1 MRIFRFITATMFVA
15 VVAILPAY
23 AQQRQ
28 VTKPPA
34 TSTLPAQTGGT
45 TAIPAK
51 IAFVNTEAFRVEKTG
66 INRWVAA
73 AKSVEREFEP
83 LQRELQGIVSRI
95 QAINKDL
102 DSLSKAAV
110 VDDRS
115 ISAKQEESARLQRE
129 HKFKKD
135 EGEARLKKRY
145 EDVVGPVS
153 ADIGRALDAFAKQ
166 RGITLLLDSSRMVQS
181 GAILSADNST
191 DMTAAFIAEY
201 NSKNPAT
208 ASAATPGR

>member
-1 MRIFRFITATMFVA
+1 MFVA

-28 VTKPPA
+28 PAKPPV
-34 TSTLPAQTGGT
+34 TSSVPAQSGGT

-51 IAFVNTEAFRVEKTG
+51 IAFVNTDAFRVDKTG

-83 LQRELQGIVSRI
+83 VQRELLGIVNRI

-102 DSLSKAAV
+102 ETLSKSAV
-110 VDDRS
+110 VDDKS
-115 ISAKQEESARLQRE
+115 IAAKQEESARLQRE

-153 ADIGRALDAFAKQ
+153 ADIGKALDTFAKQ
-166 RGITLLLDSSRMVQS
+166 RGITLLLDTSRMIQS
-181 GAILSADNST
+181 GAILSADSST

-208 ASAATPGR
+208 ASVATPGR

>member
-1 MRIFRFITATMFVA
+1 MRLFRFITAMIFVA
-15 VVAILPAY
+15 VVAILPVY

-28 VTKPPA
+28 GANPPA
-34 TSTLPAQTGGT
+34 PAQTGGT

-83 LQRELQGIVSRI
+83 LQRELLGIVNRI

-102 DSLSKAAV
+102 ESLSKAPV
-110 VDDRS
+110 VDDKS
-115 ISAKQEESARLQRE
+115 IAAKQEEGARLQRE

-145 EDVVGPVS
+145 EEVVGPIS
-153 ADIGRALDAFAKQ
+153 AEIGKALDAFAKQ

-181 GAILSADNST
+181 GAILSADSST
-191 DMTAAFIAEY
+191 DVTAAFIAEY

-208 ASAATPGR
+208 ASAVTPGR

>member
-1 MRIFRFITATMFVA
+1 MFVA

-28 VTKPPA
+28 PAKPAATPA
-34 TSTLPAQTGGT
+34 VPAQTGGT

-51 IAFVNTEAFRVEKTG
+51 IAFVNTDAFRVDKTG

-83 LQRELQGIVSRI
+83 LQRELLGIVNRI

-102 DSLSKAAV
+102 ETLSKSAV
-110 VDDRS
+110 VDDKS

-153 ADIGRALDAFAKQ
+153 ADIGKALDTFAKQ
-166 RGITLLLDSSRMVQS
+166 RGITLLLDTSRMIQS
-181 GAILSADNST
+181 GAILSADSST

-208 ASAATPGR
+208 ASVATPGR